1 MGWHYT
7 PYGLPYVISG
17 LVALPVAVAI
27 WKRRSVPG
35 ALPLSL
41 FMFAMAEWS
50 LGNALEMF
58 RTDLAGKTFWA
69 SMEWIGTVTI
79 PVAWLAV
86 ALQFSGHGEWL
97 SRRNVA
103 LLLVVPVTIVI
114 LMWTNDFHGLMR
126 YNVKLETSG
135 PFSVITKEYGPA
147 FWVYVIYGYTLLF
160 IGSTMMMRSLFGRS
174 RLYSGQGIMFAI
186 GVVVPWVSNALY
198 ISGNS
203 PVPRL
208 DITPI
213 AFTVSGLATSIGL
226 LRYRLMDIVPIA
238 WATVVDGMRSGVIV
252 VDSQD
257 RVVDVNPAAMRIT
270 GWSAALAIGRP
281 VVEALR
287 PWPAAADACREYETA
302 ASRKGAGHGEAVQEI
317 AEGDRS
323 YEFRFSPLLTARGK
337 VVGRIV
343 VIDDITERRRVRDQL
358 VTQQRALA
366 AMEERERLARDLHD
380 SLGQVLG
387 FLNVQAQA
395 AREQLSRGKTAL
407 ADGYLENIVT
417 VAQDA
422 YEEVRENIRTMKGV
436 LPSDWQFAPAL
447 ERLARR
453 FERSFGIQTDL
464 AIPDEIRDGVLG
476 RAAEVQ
482 VLRIIQEAMT
492 NARRHGGA
500 RHIQVSFA
508 VTAEGVEVV
517 VRDDGSG
524 FEVERVAGG
533 DGRMPEQ
540 RGGRGEG
547 KGGGGADAGY
557 GLGIMRERAEQVGGR
572 LEVLS
577 TPGTGTQVRVRVPLQ
592 ENKEMPQGRDTDE
605 DSGR

>member
-7 PYGLPYVISG
+7 PYGLPYIISG

-35 ALPLSL
+35 ALPLSI
-41 FMFAMAEWS
+41 FMFAMVEWS

-69 SMEWIGTVTI
+69 SVEWIGTVTI

-86 ALQFSGHGEWL
+86 AIQFSGRGEWL

-103 LLLVVPVTIVI
+103 LLLVVPATILV
-114 LMWTNDFHGLMR
+114 LMWTNDLHGLMR
-126 YNVKLETSG
+126 HNVRLDTSG
-135 PFSVITKEYGPA
+135 PFSVITKDYEPA
-147 FWVYVIYGYTLLF
+147 FWAYVVYAYTLLF

-174 RLYSGQGIMFAI
+174 RLYSGQAVMFAI

-238 WATVVDGMRSGVIV
+238 WATVAGGMRSGVIV

-257 RVVDVNPAAMRIT
+257 RVVDVNPAAVRIT
-270 GWSAALAIGRP
+270 GWSAALAIGQP
-281 VVEALR
+281 VVEMLR
-287 PWPAAADACREYETA
+287 PWPAAANACREHEIA
-302 ASRKGAGHGEAVQEI
+302 ASGKGARQSEVVQEV
-317 AEGDRS
+317 AGGDRSGDRS
-323 YEFRFSPLLTARGK
+323 YEFRFSPLLTARGRA
-337 VVGRIV
+337 VGRLV
-343 VIDDITERRRVRDQL
+343 VIDDITERKRVRDQL

-395 AREQLSRGKTAL
+395 AREQLSRGKTSL
-407 ADGYLENIVT
+407 ADGYLETIVT

-436 LPSDWQFAPAL
+436 LPADWRFAPTL

-453 FERSFGIQTDL
+453 FERGYGIQTDL

-508 VTAEGVEVV
+508 VAAEGVEVV
-517 VRDDGSG
+517 VKDDGSG
-524 FEVERVAGG
+524 FEIEGLSGGNGRVREQ
-533 DGRMPEQ
+533 DGVRT
-540 RGGRGEG
+540 
-547 KGGGGADAGY
+547 DAGY

-572 LEVLS
+572 LEVRS
-577 TPGTGTQVRVRVPLQ
+577 APGMGTQVRVRVPLR
-592 ENKEMPQGRDTDE
+592 ENEEKAQGRDADE